1 MKDLELR
8 ARLLEPSTWRG
19 LGGLLI
25 AFGLASTGQVELV
38 VGAGAALLSLVE
50 VFRRE
55 F

>member
-1 MKDLELR
+1 MTNSEFR
-8 ARLLEPSTWRG
+8 ARLVEPSTWRG
-19 LGGLLI
+19 IGGLLI
-25 AFGLASTGQVELV
+25 TFGLASTGQVELV